1 MKLKLTAVAVAL
13 AALAPVANA
22 SVQPSFNDNAPIVG
36 AASTIRSG
44 VTVSVPQPSFNDN
57 APVTAEIATP
67 VTGTLVSEGGTPA
80 PSFNG

>member
-1 MKLKLTAVAVAL
+1 MKLKLTAVAVAF

-36 AASTIRSG
+36 AAPSTRPN
-44 VTVSVPQPSFNDN
+44 VTVSAPQPSFNDN
-57 APVTAEIATP
+57 APIAETV
-67 VTGTLVSEGGTPA
+67 VTGIMISEGGKPS